1 MSVLYTDAMTDKK
14 SRKVA
19 KEYHCEICDYTTC
32 KTFDWKKHLKTK
44 KHQRLTHTDV
54 LTDEKSLKVA
64 QKSPFVCE
72 CGKSYKHRQSLF
84 SHKKHCHYNND
95 VDDNCSIVSSDVA
108 GIDKDEL
115 ILKLLAQNG
124 ELINALKTNAGSTGQ
139 NIDHGMGIN
148 GNNNNQIQN
157 NFNIQLYLNE
167 DCKNAASIQDFAKQL
182 KLTMEDLSLM
192 KVNEPKAM
200 VNIITKNLKDY
211 TQYERPIHHHEKK
224 WYIKDKEEG
233 WDKEGETDGA
243 KLIEHTKRGVS
254 QKASAV
260 FVENNPDW
268 LTNQKKGEDYAETVA
283 LAMKDI
289 SDTNSTEILKTVM
302 PTCAAGKE

>member
-1 MSVLYTDAMTDKK
+1 M
-14 SRKVA
+14 
-19 KEYHCEICDYTTC
+19 
-32 KTFDWKKHLKTK
+32 
-44 KHQRLTHTDV
+44 RLTNTDV
-54 LTDEKSLKVA
+54 LTDKKCQKV
-64 QKSPFVCE
+64 PFVCE

-84 SHKKHCHYNND
+84 SHKKKCPYHND
-95 VDDNCSIVSSDVA
+95 FDDNSSIISNDIESIS
-108 GIDKDEL
+108 IDKDEL

-124 ELINALKTNAGSTGQ
+124 ELINALKSNTGQ
-139 NIDHGMGIN
+139 SIDHGMGIN

-211 TQYERPIHHHEKK
+211 TQFERPIHHHEKK
-224 WYIKDKEEG
+224 WYIKDKAEG
-233 WDKEGETDGA
+233 WDEGENDGS
-243 KLIEHTKRGVS
+243 KLVEHTKRGIS

-268 LTNQKKGEDYAETVA
+268 LTNQKKGEAYAETVA
-283 LAMKDI
+283 LAMKDT
-289 SDTNSTEILKTVM
+289 SDVNSNEILKTVK
-302 PTCAAGKE
+302 PKCLAGKG

>member
-1 MSVLYTDAMTDKK
+1 MTDKK
-14 SRKVA
+14 SLKVA
-19 KEYHCEICDYTTC
+19 QEYHCKNCDYTTC

-44 KHQRLTHTDV
+44 KHQRLTNTDV
-54 LTDEKSLKVA
+54 LTDKKSLKVA
-64 QKSPFVCE
+64 HRVPFVCE

-84 SHKKHCHYNND
+84 SHKKRCDYHTD
-95 VDDNCSIVSSDVA
+95 FDDNCSIVSSDVA

-124 ELINALKTNAGSTGQ
+124 ELINALKTNAGTTGQ
-139 NIDHGMGIN
+139 NIDHGMGIS

-233 WDKEGETDGA
+233 WDKEGETDGT

-283 LAMKDI
+283 MAMKDT
-289 SDTNSTEILKTVM
+289 SGTNSSEILKTVK
-302 PTCAAGKE
+302 PSCAAGK

>member
-1 MSVLYTDAMTDKK
+1 MTDKK
-14 SRKVA
+14 SQKVA
-19 KEYHCEICDYTTC
+19 KEYHCEKCDYITC

-44 KHQRLTHTDV
+44 KHQRLTNTDV
-54 LTDEKSLKVA
+54 LTDKKSLKVA
-64 QKSPFVCE
+64 HRVPFVCE
-72 CGKSYKHRQSLF
+72 CGKSYKHRQSLY
-84 SHKKHCHYNND
+84 SHKKRCYYNDN
-95 VDDNCSIVSSDVA
+95 DDNCSIISSDVA

-124 ELINALKTNAGSTGQ
+124 ELINALKTNAGTIGQ
-139 NIDHGMGIN
+139 NIDHGMGIT

-233 WDKEGETDGA
+233 WDKEGETDGV

-283 LAMKDI
+283 IAMKDI
-289 SDTNSTEILKTVM
+289 SPNNSNEILKTVKS
-302 PTCAAGKE
+302 TCSAGK

>member
-1 MSVLYTDAMTDKK
+1 MTDKK
-14 SRKVA
+14 CQKVPQI
-19 KEYHCEICDYTTC
+19 YHCKTCEYTTC
-32 KTFDWKKHLKTK
+32 HLSHWKKHLNTK
-44 KHQRLTHTDV
+44 KHQRLTNTDV
-54 LTDEKSLKVA
+54 LTDKKCQKV
-64 QKSPFVCE
+64 PFVCE
-72 CGKSYKHRQSLF
+72 CGRTYKHRQSLF
-84 SHKKHCHYNND
+84 SHKKKCLYYND
-95 VDDNCSIVSSDVA
+95 VDVDSSIVSSDVEC
-108 GIDKDEL
+108 IDKDVL

-124 ELINALKTNAGSTGQ
+124 ELINALKTNTGQ
-139 NIDHGMGIN
+139 CIDHGMGIN

-211 TQYERPIHHHEKK
+211 TQFDRPIHHHEKK
-224 WYIKDKEEG
+224 WYIKDKQEG
-233 WDKEGETDGA
+233 WDEGEDDGA
-243 KLIEHTKRGVS
+243 KLVEHTKRGIS

-283 LAMKDI
+283 LAMKDT
-289 SDTNSTEILKTVM
+289 SDVNSNEILKTVKT
-302 PTCAAGKE
+302 TCTAGKG